1 MNCVCSGPGYGRNYG
16 SAEVRYGGSSYP
28 DPNGLQQVCAHYSFA
43 FFNFLSFSV
52 PFLTHAFENRINK
65 NIIV

>member
-43 FFNFLSFSV
+43 FLIF
-52 PFLTHAFENRINK
+52 
-65 NIIV
+65 